1 LLSAFLSGQALAD
14 VITLTF
20 PLVSGAGHTTGFPL
34 PPVTVGTQ
42 TFTIPA
48 GQHIVSATA
57 SGILGNTGSTA
68 AVDVDLDGV
77 MVAQCPD
84 NTAPCWTGD
93 NGPVPWSYTYTDLS
107 TLLDGSVTMTYT
119 QTTET
124 SVQLSATT
132 LTIITSGNAVPALSP
147 VALAAMALMMAI
159 GAFVY
164 RRLLNR

>member
-1 LLSAFLSGQALAD
+1 MNRVRLTCSALLILLSAFLSGQALAD

-77 MVAQCPD
+77 MVAQQRKRSVGVQCH
-84 NTAPCWTGD
+84 AVGEAGLAWAEAE
-93 NGPVPWSYTYTDLS
+93 VPGVRFGL
-107 TLLDGSVTMTYT
+107 
-119 QTTET
+119 EHK
-124 SVQLSATT
+124 
-132 LTIITSGNAVPALSP
+132 
-147 VALAAMALMMAI
+147 
-159 GAFVY
+159 
-164 RRLLNR
+164 R